1 MSKGQEQ
8 AKDKLTQQPKEWK
21 DVCDGNFPAVEQ
33 GSTLQVT
40 VPEVVKLKG
49 DAHNIAAVV
58 EVTRD
63 GVHCLGTRHGIL
75 K

>member
-1 MSKGQEQ
+1 MKR
-8 AKDKLTQQPKEWK
+8 L
-21 DVCDGNFPAVEQ
+21 CDDNFPAVEQ